1 MTKGRN
7 DWPVE
12 EDSVRST
19 SVESPRRELKKKRTG
34 CSWSDSDYNLL
45 VSLVRQHG
53 EDWPRISRRF
63 QHKSAKQ
70 CMQKF
75 KNSQRSGK
83 KGNWSRDEDDLL
95 VAWVHRNG
103 STKWTECSKYITG
116 RCGKQCRERWV
127 NILNP
132 EIKKGDWSDRE
143 QELIFAKLP
152 VFQTSWSLMAG
163 ALVGRTENSIKNYFY
178 SSIRRLKSNPAISA
192 IRDVY
197 VDKTASVDSV
207 FNYYPGLNAE
217 VEKLNTLSRRICTY
231 LLTSRSEKD
240 MFGEFLLSVIFGGE
254 GETATTSQG
263 MSHHKPPALE
273 VTPKKIQPFGGSS
286 GHGYPEQRFH
296 MSDQRLVVPQENH
309 QSAFMAG
316 GPFQQ
321 NANIANIIE
330 TMKRISEAKTGYGIS
345 NFVAFLE
352 TQLKDVQVVN
362 CQSKILLRLPTC
374 MNCQNECCQ
383 AKASGV
389 RTF

>member
-1 MTKGRN
+1 
-7 DWPVE
+7 
-12 EDSVRST
+12 
-19 SVESPRRELKKKRTG
+19 
-34 CSWSDSDYNLL
+34 
-45 VSLVRQHG
+45 
-53 EDWPRISRRF
+53 
-63 QHKSAKQ
+63 
-70 CMQKF
+70 
-75 KNSQRSGK
+75 
-83 KGNWSRDEDDLL
+83 
-95 VAWVHRNG
+95 
-103 STKWTECSKYITG
+103 
-116 RCGKQCRERWV
+116 
-127 NILNP
+127 
-132 EIKKGDWSDRE
+132 
-143 QELIFAKLP
+143 
-152 VFQTSWSLMAG
+152 
-163 ALVGRTENSIKNYFY
+163 
-178 SSIRRLKSNPAISA
+178 
-192 IRDVY
+192 
-197 VDKTASVDSV
+197 
-207 FNYYPGLNAE
+207 
-217 VEKLNTLSRRICTY
+217 
-231 LLTSRSEKD
+231 

-263 MSHHKPPALE
+263 MSHHKPPVLE

-330 TMKRISEAKTGYGIS
+330 TMKRISEAKAGYGIS